1 MGCGNTRSMRAG
13 LLAAL
18 LSLAILAGPAGAAEP
33 STAGAPEAIEP
44 PAVVEPA
51 LPAADA
57 DRGVRVSSLP
67 SKRVPGPSRKT
78 GTYTARILIGTA
90 IRHRPGGKSVRWYA
104 RTRTKWSG
112 NGQRLMVLGSRHVRG
127 KTWLKVRLP
136 IRPNGSSGWI
146 PRDRVQITRSHE
158 YIVIDRSRRML
169 SLYRR
174 GRVASRF
181 RVVVGAS
188 GTPTP
193 LGLFALQDR
202 VRQPDPKGFIG
213 PWAIPLTAHSD
224 ALRRYDGGPG
234 LVALHGRSGA
244 SLRDPLGSARSHGCV
259 RMNNRRVARITRS
272 LLGTAVRIRN

>member
-1 MGCGNTRSMRAG
+1 MKRSPDDGGAGRRSRSRLAGPRRRQRPRLQICRSSKGRPVSGRSRRRPTRSPTGGQG
-13 LLAAL
+13 LLA
-18 LSLAILAGPAGAAEP
+18 SAAN
-33 STAGAPEAIEP
+33 SA
-44 PAVVEPA
+44 
-51 LPAADA
+51 
-57 DRGVRVSSLP
+57 
-67 SKRVPGPSRKT
+67 GPSRKT
-78 GTYTARILIGTA
+78 GTYTARILVGTA
-90 IRHRPGGKSVRWYA
+90 VRHRPGGKAVKWYA

-112 NGQRLMVLGSRHVRG
+112 NGQSLMVLKSRQVRG

-146 PRDRVQITRSHE
+146 PRDRVQIRRSP
-158 YIVIDRSRRML
+158 DTS
-169 SLYRR
+169 SST
-174 GRVASRF
+174 GQAAGSSCTAAAAWSARF
-181 RVVVGAS
+181 RVVIGAP

-202 VRQPDPKGFIG
+202 VRQPDRRGFIG
-213 PWAIPLTAHSD
+213 PWAIPLTAHSE

-259 RMNNRRVARITRS
+259 RMNNGRIARLKVS

>member
-1 MGCGNTRSMRAG
+1 MRAG
-13 LLAAL
+13 LVAIPLAL
-18 LSLAILAGPAGAAEP
+18 GLAM
-33 STAGAPEAIEP
+33 
-44 PAVVEPA
+44 
-51 LPAADA
+51 PAAAVAASDLPEQQRSPVVAAPAPPDEVA
-57 DRGVRVSSLP
+57 DRGVKVSSLP
-67 SKRVPGPSRKT
+67 RNTVPGPSRKT

-90 IRHRPGGKSVRWYA
+90 VRHRPGGKAVKWYA

-112 NGQRLMVLGSRHVRG
+112 NGQSLMVLRSRQVRG

-146 PRDRVQITRSHE
+146 PRDRVQIRRSPA
-158 YIVIDRSRRML
+158 YIVIDRSSRRL
-169 SLYRR
+169 KLYRR
-174 GRVASRF
+174 GRVAARF
-181 RVVVGAS
+181 RVVIGAP

-202 VRQPDPKGFIG
+202 VRQPDRRGFIG
-213 PWAIPLTAHSD
+213 PWAIPLTAHSE

-259 RMNNRRVARITRS
+259 RMNNGRIARLKVS

>member
-1 MGCGNTRSMRAG
+1 MRGTPATVG
-13 LLAAL
+13 LLAVAML
-18 LSLAILAGPAGAAEP
+18 MTVLAGPASATAATSEVPPTGADPSAAAE
-33 STAGAPEAIEP
+33 A
-44 PAVVEPA
+44 A
-51 LPAADA
+51 LPAVGS
-57 DRGVRVSSLP
+57 DRGIQVSRLP
-67 SKRVPGPSRKT
+67 QKRIPGPSRKT
-78 GTYTARILIGTA
+78 GTYTARILVGTA
-90 IRHRPGGKSVRWYA
+90 VRHRPGGKSVKWYA

-112 NGQRLMVLGSRHVRG
+112 NGQSLMVLKSRHLRG

-146 PRDRVQITRSHE
+146 PRDRVQIRRSAR
-158 YIVIDRSRRML
+158 YIVIDRSSRKL
-169 SLYRR
+169 KLYRR
-174 GRVASRF
+174 GRVVARF
-181 RVVVGAS
+181 RVVIGAP

-213 PWAIPLTAHSD
+213 PWAIPLTAHSE

-259 RMNNRRVARITRS
+259 RMNNGRIAKLKAS
-272 LLGTAVRIRN
+272 PLGTAVRIRN